1 VGAKGLA
8 GVLGAAAGAKGLAGV
23 LAVAVEIRRCRDASS
38 QSHSHR
44 LQRFI
49 FGPANADLL
58 EIDVFSGKEY
68 GGC

>member
-23 LAVAVEIRRCRDASS
+23 LAVAVKIRRCRDASS
-38 QSHSHR
+38 QSHNHR

-68 GGC
+68 GG